1 MDISLLLRLFTRWL
15 HLKLPQKQPVDQGVR
30 LKVCTVKT
38 FHLVIYKMIAS
49 YIFFSEAASGSGSGT
64 EGMHTYYNFHYHCI
78 KLPSY
83 TIIPHCNLQTLLNI
97 LNSAESN
104 FVPEQRTIDSLS
116 PNQPVC
122 VNISSMEVD
131 STELFAVFLGT
142 SDPGVVVNSSA
153 RNARVA
159 INRE

>member
-1 MDISLLLRLFTRWL
+1 M
-15 HLKLPQKQPVDQGVR
+15 G

-49 YIFFSEAASGSGSGT
+49 YIFFSQKQPVDQGVGLKVCILSITFTTMG
-64 EGMHTYYNFHYHCI
+64 CI

-83 TIIPHCNLQTLLNI
+83 TIIPHCNLQTLHNI

-104 FVPEQRTIDSLS
+104 FVPEQHTIDSSS

-122 VNISSMEVD
+122 VNISSVEVEF
-131 STELFAVFLGT
+131 TELFAVFLGT

-153 RNARVA
+153 RNALVT
-159 INRE
+159 INREYCCQFL

>member
-1 MDISLLLRLFTRWL
+1 
-15 HLKLPQKQPVDQGVR
+15 
-30 LKVCTVKT
+30 
-38 FHLVIYKMIAS
+38 
-49 YIFFSEAASGSGSGT
+49 
-64 EGMHTYYNFHYHCI
+64 MHTYYNFHYHCI

-104 FVPEQRTIDSLS
+104 FVPEQRTIDSSS

-153 RNARVA
+153 MNARVT
-159 INRE
+159 INREYCYQFL